1 MYNNILINEHHLLN
15 WNCILE
21 LGDIEILIDD
31 ISWKK
36 YIMITPLIANQ
47 LCNNVNTNNYTLNY
61 T

>member
-1 MYNNILINEHHLLN
+1 MIV
-15 WNCILE
+15 LE

-31 ISWKK
+31 ISCKK

-47 LCNNVNTNNYTLNY
+47 LCNNVNTTNYTLNY